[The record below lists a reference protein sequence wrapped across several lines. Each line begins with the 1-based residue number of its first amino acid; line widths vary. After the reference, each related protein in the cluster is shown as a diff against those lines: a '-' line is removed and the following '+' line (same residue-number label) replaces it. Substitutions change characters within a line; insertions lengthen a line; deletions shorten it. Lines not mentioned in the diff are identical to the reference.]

1 MLIAVSAT
9 NSLLGA
15 KLLKKGALK
24 RRIFQFLSAIIIN
37 ATQVE
42 HFILF
47 SYDDDDYD
55 IIEQMKMPMLLLLDC
70 LIFSQV

>member
-1 MLIAVSAT
+1 MNGGLKTRTIKKIHFPLLLACILLIAVSAT

-42 HFILF
+42 TFYFIFL
-47 SYDDDDYD
+47 
-55 IIEQMKMPMLLLLDC
+55 
-70 LIFSQV
+70 